1 MICAIKGQTIRL
13 HTKEQIGED
22 GFGAP
27 LFNDSVVEVENVLIS
42 PTTDEDIVSEMQ
54 MYGKHSVYTLSIPK
68 GDTHNWDDTEV
79 EFFGK
84 TWRTFT
90 TSKMYQEELV
100 PLSWNRKVKVEL
112 YE

>member
-1 MICAIKGQTIRL
+1 MICAIKGQTVRL
-13 HTKEQIGED
+13 HNKTKVGED
-22 GFGAP
+22 DFGAP
-27 LFNDSVVEVENVLIS
+27 IYDDSIVEVENVLIS

-90 TSKMYQEELV
+90 TSMMYQEELV